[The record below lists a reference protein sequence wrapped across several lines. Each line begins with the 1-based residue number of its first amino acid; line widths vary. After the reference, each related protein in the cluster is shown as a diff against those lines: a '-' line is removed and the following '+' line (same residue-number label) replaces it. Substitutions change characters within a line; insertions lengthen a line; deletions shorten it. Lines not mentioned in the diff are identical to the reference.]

1 MREELSVVYVKVYML
16 GRFEIITNGIEVI
29 RRLGTS
35 RKRIILLEYLI
46 LNRDRPVLTK
56 ELLDLLWP
64 GDNSLNPESALKTLV
79 SRLRATLA
87 DYSPDLVD
95 CIITERGGY
104 RWNPALSCEI
114 DVSTFEEAC
123 NNVLKA
129 DEATPEARAEA
140 AKFMDLYAG
149 ELLPD
154 SSMDAWVIP
163 HSVTLHNLYLKTV
176 RHYAA
181 LLKKEDAY
189 DEIVDVC
196 RLALDVDPFDAMLNL
211 ELMTALLKV
220 GRNDEALALYDYAA
234 ELHYNHLSFQP
245 PEGMLAFYDE
255 LLKIDAAAEED
266 VESIRSMLCTN
277 DIRPGAF
284 VCDYAI
290 FKDVYQLHMRS
301 LSRLGATMFVALITL
316 SHVGSEPEDKLMSD
330 KLMRLLQNALQTN
343 LRRGDTISRYSP
355 TQYVV
360 LLPSVNYTTGRI
372 PLERVKKAFYK
383 MYSNPSFVLSYR
395 LAPVTPEQ

>member
-1 MREELSVVYVKVYML
+1 MVYVKVYML

-35 RKRIILLEYLI
+35 RKRILLLEYLI

-56 ELLDLLWP
+56 ELLELLWP
-64 GDNSLNPESALKTLV
+64 EDNSLNPESALKTLI

-87 DYSPDLVD
+87 DYSPDLVN

-129 DEATPEARAEA
+129 DKATPEARAEA

-154 SSMDAWVIP
+154 SSMESWVVP
-163 HSVTLHNLYLKTV
+163 HSVTLHNMYLKAV
-176 RHYAA
+176 RHYAT
-181 LLKKEDAY
+181 LLKNEDAY

-196 RLALDVDPFDAMLNL
+196 RLALDVDPFDAMLSL

-220 GRNDEALALYDYAA
+220 GRNDEALALYDQAA

-255 LLKIDAAAEED
+255 LLKIDEAAETDIET
-266 VESIRSMLCTN
+266 IRSMLCTN

-284 VCDYAI
+284 ICNYSV

-301 LSRLGATMFVALITL
+301 LARLGGTMFVALVTL
-316 SHVGSEPEDKLMSD
+316 SHVGNEPLDKRMSD
-330 KLMRLLQNALQTN
+330 RLMRLLQNALQTN
-343 LRRGDTISRYSP
+343 LRRGDTISQYSP
-355 TQYVV
+355 TQFAV
-360 LLPSVNYTTGRI
+360 LLPSVNYATGRI
-372 PLERVKKAFYK
+372 PLERVKRAFYK

-395 LAPVTPEQ
+395 LAPVSPEQ